1 MSLREHGFALVGL
14 DPVPGAVASAFAE
27 PAYGV
32 VRLRMS
38 WTADDDWL
46 FLPVPSYE
54 VPYDVPYDGA
64 DRRLEAGMAALLR
77 RALGGPWLDVHADWL
92 IELHRVRTVAPAGTT
107 VPVRLPG
114 PPDTGTGPGAGAG
127 GGGGGFGLVA
137 VVGRAGAGTGRVR
150 LFGAGRA
157 APLLEAALGPG
168 QGLLFD
174 RRTVAYERHELAAD
188 PAGAV
193 VQDLLVAHVSRP
205 AGPEPAL
212 RRRPM
217 LVRGPAGTVL
227 RTRPALR

>member
-1 MSLREHGFALVGL
+1 MSLREHGFALVAL
-14 DPVPGAVASAFAE
+14 DPVPGAVAAGFQEA
-27 PAYGV
+27 PYRV

-64 DRRLEAGMAALLR
+64 DRRLEAGLAALLR

-92 IELHRVRTVAPAGTT
+92 IELHLVRTVAPAGAV

-114 PPDTGTGPGAGAG
+114 PEG
-127 GGGGGFGLVA
+127 GGGAGFGLVA
-137 VVGRAGAGTGRVR
+137 VAGRAGAGTARSR
-150 LFGAGRA
+150 LYGAGRTG
-157 APLLEAALGPG
+157 PLPEAALEPG

-174 RRTVAYERHELAAD
+174 RRTVAHARHELV
-188 PAGAV
+188 AGPSGPV
-193 VQDLLVAHVSRP
+193 VQDLLVGHVSRP

-217 LVRGPAGTVL
+217 LVRGPAGTL
-227 RTRPALR
+227 ISTRPALR